1 MTNDQYAF
9 DGEEDAPY
17 ISQGEIDFS
26 FISTYIK
33 QLPFFND
40 DLFLGMQAINVGITD
55 QSITNWEY
63 EVLSELFRSDK
74 TPEATYALSAF
85 SQMWIYGLYE
95 ALRIWRD
102 RRFQLNKLY
111 KNGGIESKIDSLE
124 DDDPANLTL
133 EIRIEQLKK
142 YKADSTYRDLIETTW
157 AKIEPIYRMV
167 ELFRINLA
175 KHSAPGK
182 DNAIPRAPGYGRINR
197 WCGALDYELINSN
210 GSYEYLNRRDI
221 ADSLRVALKDLFT

>member
-1 MTNDQYAF
+1 MSDVQYDA
-9 DGEEDAPY
+9 EENEDIPY
-17 ISQGEIDFS
+17 ISEDELDFDI
-26 FISTYIK
+26 ISACIK
-33 QLPFFND
+33 KLPFFND

-63 EVLSELFRSDK
+63 GVLRELFTSDK

-85 SQMWIYGLYE
+85 SQMWIYALYE
-95 ALRIWRD
+95 ILRMWRD

-142 YKADSTYRDLIETTW
+142 YKEDSTYRNLIETTW

-221 ADSLRVALKDLFT
+221 ADSLRAALKSLFT